1 MSTAMTLA
9 EKIASNG
16 PLATQG
22 IIRCARETRAMDF
35 AEAFQREVAIG
46 SPIFGSEDAR
56 EGVRAQREK
65 RKPDFPGK

>member
-1 MSTAMTLA
+1 MALA

-22 IIRCARETRAMDF
+22 IIRCSRETRTMDLG
-35 AEAFQREVAIG
+35 EAFQREVAIG
-46 SPIFGSEDAR
+46 APIFGSEDAR

-65 RKPDFPGK
+65 RKPNFPGK